1 MNHQI
6 DFQSV
11 IEQIHQSLLS
21 TASLG
26 EAADYIPE
34 LARVNADQMGIFVLD
49 KNGNSYKTGDWQQT
63 FSIQSVVKVL
73 TLCMAYQHLGGR
85 LWERVGV
92 EPSGTAFNSLG
103 NLEFEQGVPRNPF
116 SNAGALV
123 VCDVLMGLYK
133 DPLAEILQWIRRC
146 TGNSK
151 IDSNPSIAASEKSE
165 GFRNMALGNLIKS
178 LGNIE
183 HNVEAL
189 LDFYFDCCSIT
200 LNCED
205 LAKLFSF
212 LFNHGQCLQSGDI
225 MLSSSQAKRIN
236 AIMLTCGFYDEA
248 GEFAYKVGLPG
259 KSGVSGAIM
268 ALLPNEFIVT
278 TWSPGLNVKG
288 NSQRGLKFLEA
299 FTTETGL
306 SIF

>member
-1 MNHQI
+1 MNQQN
-6 DFQSV
+6 DFQKL
-11 IEQIHQSLLS
+11 IDQIHQSLLS

-34 LARVNADQMGIFVLD
+34 LAHVNADQMGIFVLD
-49 KNGNSYKTGDWQQT
+49 KHGQCYQTGDWQQT

-123 VCDVLMGLYK
+123 VCDVLMGLYEH
-133 DPLAEILQWIRRC
+133 PLDAVLKLIRRC
-146 TGNSK
+146 TGNPEISC
-151 IDSNPSIAASEKSE
+151 NPIIASSEKSE
-165 GFRNMALGNLIKS
+165 GFRNVALGNLIKS
-178 LGNIE
+178 LGNIR
-183 HNVEAL
+183 HNVDEL

-212 LFNHGQCLQSGDI
+212 LFHHGQCLQSGDQI
-225 MLSSSQAKRIN
+225 LSSSQAKRIN

-268 ALLPNEFIVT
+268 ALLPNEFVVT
-278 TWSPGLNVKG
+278 TWSPGLNAKG
-288 NSQRGLKFLEA
+288 NSQRGLQFLEA
-299 FTTETGL
+299 FTTETSM